1 MARFSLELP
10 NELIKELSL
19 LEQNTTAM
27 MSEMTRAGA
36 EIAYNNIKANMK
48 NSFKKTDELEKCLK
62 ITKTYRTVS
71 DDGINTKVAFYGYIP
86 FKNGQKKFTRTNGK
100 TKKKYSTTKGIPASL
115 VAMAREYG
123 TSHGEAKKPFVRKS
137 FKKDQIENKMLEIQE
152 NYLPK
157 E

>member
-27 MSEMTRAGA
+27 MAEMTKAGA
-36 EIAYNNIKANMK
+36 NIAYNNIKSNMK
-48 NSFKKTDELEKCLK
+48 KSFKKTNELEKCLK
-62 ITKTYRTVS
+62 ITKTYKTVS

-86 FKNGQKKFTRTNGK
+86 FKKGQKKFTRTNGK
-100 TKKKYSTTKGIPASL
+100 TQKKYSTTKGIPASL
-115 VAMAREYG
+115 VAIAREYG
-123 TSHGEAKKPFVRKS
+123 TSRGEAKKPFVRKS

-152 NYLPK
+152 RYLPK